1 MESEPKQRFNN
12 QMMEQTNRPDLPF
25 GADSN
30 TPPQKRI
37 LALVKSGNVDGLK
50 NYLQSI
56 EKPSEYINTPD
67 KEFKQTVLYQAV
79 QIKNRDVAYLISECL
94 LKNEVT
100 I

>member
-1 MESEPKQRFNN
+1 MEPEPKQRFNN
-12 QMMEQTNRPDLPF
+12 QLIKQSNQPDLQF
-25 GADSN
+25 DAEIN

-56 EKPSEYINTPD
+56 EKPFIHINTID
-67 KEFKQTVLYQAV
+67 KEFKQTVLYHAV
-79 QIKNRDVAYLISECL
+79 QIKNKDVAYLISECL
-94 LKNEVT
+94 LKNGVT

>member
-12 QMMEQTNRPDLPF
+12 QLMQQSHRPDLPF
-25 GADSN
+25 DTDLN
-30 TPPQKRI
+30 TSPQKRI
-37 LALVKSGNVDGLK
+37 LALVKSGNVNGLK

-56 EKPSEYINTPD
+56 DNPSEYINTPD

-79 QIKNRDVAYLISECL
+79 QIKDRDVAYLISECL
-94 LKNEVT
+94 LKNQVS